1 MTEGIWLGRG
11 STVSKLAF
19 GDDGPLIVH
28 KKDEIA
34 DGKPAHTSLLKPRET
49 LFKFPVSSIN
59 KMQIFY
65 RYFPRFKET

>member
-11 STVSKLAF
+11 SAVSKLAF

-28 KKDEIA
+28 KQDEIA
-34 DGKPAHTSLLKPRET
+34 DGKPAHTIVKPRET
-49 LFKFPVSSIN
+49 LFKFPVIN
-59 KMQIFY
+59 NIQIFY